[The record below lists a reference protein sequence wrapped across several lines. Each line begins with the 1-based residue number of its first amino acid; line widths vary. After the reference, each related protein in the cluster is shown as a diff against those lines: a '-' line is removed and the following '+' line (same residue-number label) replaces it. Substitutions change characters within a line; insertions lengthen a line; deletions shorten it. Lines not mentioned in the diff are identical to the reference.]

1 MTENNSDASSPMQ
14 PPAPSDASDRTV
26 ICVGDIHGYHSK
38 LLRLWSNLQ
47 SVVGPASFQ
56 TALIIFLGDYNDR
69 GPHTRQVIDF
79 LIQLPS
85 KYPRQRHVF
94 LCGNHDLAFAAF
106 VGALPPRPDGSTG
119 WSDTWEEYAEN
130 EEREGWYKGEGYS
143 EMHVQ
148 GRRWGGTVDRFNPK
162 KGMAYKGSIY
172 DAAPTFESYGVPHA
186 SPGERLLF
194 RVLIFFSLKL
204 RKEDKNLQTP
214 IAWSHEIFLK

>member
-1 MTENNSDASSPMQ
+1 MAENNSDASSPMQ

-69 GPHTRQVIDF
+69 GPHTRHVIDF

-94 LCGNHDLAFAAF
+94 LCGNHDFAFAAF

-148 GRRWGGTVDRFNPK
+148 GRRWGGTIDRFNPK

-194 RVLIFFSLKL
+194 TVLIFFSFKL
-204 RKEDKNLQTP
+204 HKEDKNL
-214 IAWSHEIFLK
+214 